1 MRAHTSIRHIYFY
14 YVCVY
19 TTTHHGHLSEKGGTR
34 ATTNCCFFLKKRR
47 STCVSYAYKHFDIA
61 FCAIK
66 YMEYEQSEIPT
77 LGQTDIVAAAERER
91 KHTGEKRLQ
100 RQSYNANINEIHDL
114 CCICESMHS
123 LLHTNVKSCHHY
135 HPTFSVETKNGYKV
149 DKIKRFKNSS

>member
-1 MRAHTSIRHIYFY
+1 MCIYIYNNTSW
-14 YVCVY
+14 
-19 TTTHHGHLSEKGGTR
+19 TSEQKRGYESY
-34 ATTNCCFFLKKRR
+34 NKLLFFFLKKRR

-77 LGQTDIVAAAERER
+77 LGQTDIAAVAERER

-135 HPTFSVETKNGYKV
+135 HPTF
-149 DKIKRFKNSS
+149 FC